1 LKLFQYPSYCRMMMA
16 KRKEHLLSRFLNDHA
31 ESYCEGVNPPD
42 IPIDEIFKEIL
53 RSYRLI
59 FGQDDRSWR
68 AFSKI
73 LNKLEEQG
81 QGKSTGAFDPLLRIL
96 CGQSST
102 SHEARYIYEEIDN
115 NQQTTYCNPVTE
127 FPFFGKRLMELEQFD
142 KQHQPKSVRTLLNDR
157 RDVAAWF
164 ILRSNQ
170 LLLLFVTFITF
181 LLLVSLGFQ
190 IWQTIL
196 TKQQLGQ
203 GVGSGS

>member
-1 LKLFQYPSYCRMMMA
+1 
-16 KRKEHLLSRFLNDHA
+16 
-31 ESYCEGVNPPD
+31 
-42 IPIDEIFKEIL
+42 L

-59 FGQDDRSWR
+59 FGQDDRSWK
-68 AFSKI
+68 AFSKM
-73 LNKLEEQG
+73 LNKLEEEQG
-81 QGKSTGAFDPLLRIL
+81 QGKSIGAFDPLLRIL

-102 SHEARYIYEEIDN
+102 SHEARYIYEEIDTN
-115 NQQTTYCNPVTE
+115 KQTTYCNPVTE

-181 LLLVSLGFQ
+181 LMVVSLGFQ

-196 TKQQLGQ
+196 TRQQLSQ